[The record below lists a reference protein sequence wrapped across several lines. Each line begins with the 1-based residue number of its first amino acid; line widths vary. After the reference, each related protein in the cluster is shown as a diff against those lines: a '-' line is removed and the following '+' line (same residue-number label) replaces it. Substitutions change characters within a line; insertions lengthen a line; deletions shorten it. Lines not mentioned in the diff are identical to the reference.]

1 MTSTIY
7 VIATVLLVV
16 CFLIIEKSLS
26 RESKARIVKLEKE
39 INLRDQMIIARDL
52 TIKGLKSEIKNH
64 VDLNV
69 LLSNSNVNLKSKLHR
84 NRNAKGIFVK
94 SEK

>member
-16 CFLIIEKSLS
+16 CFLIIEKALS
-26 RESKARIVKLEKE
+26 RESKARIIKLEKE
-39 INLRDQMIIARDL
+39 INLRDQMIIDCDNMRISL
-52 TIKGLKSEIKNH
+52 NKHISEI
-64 VDLNV
+64 VEER
-69 LLSNSNVNLKSKLHR
+69 NSLRSRLHR
-84 NRNAKGIFVK
+84 NRNANGTFVK

>member
-26 RESKARIVKLEKE
+26 RESKSRTIKLKKE
-39 INLRDQMIIARDL
+39 INLRDQIIIARDL

-84 NRNAKGIFVK
+84 NRNANGTFVK